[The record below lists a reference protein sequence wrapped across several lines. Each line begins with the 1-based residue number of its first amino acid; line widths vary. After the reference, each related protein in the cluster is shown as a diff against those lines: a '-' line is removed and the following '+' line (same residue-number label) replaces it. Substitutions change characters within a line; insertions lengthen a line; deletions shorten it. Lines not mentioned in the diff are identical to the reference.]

1 MKITHLLIIAGVG
14 LFSPTIAEAN
24 QPGMSKKDYVSPLP
38 SGISKQQ
45 KQEALLTSKKW
56 ICMSVSKKRLT
67 KKLDFDIG
75 NEFGLSIDKKYNF
88 KNNNYDYSNGT
99 WKVDGKFLY
108 FFYNAP
114 GTESKVE
121 TAKYKI
127 IKLNETTLVLKR
139 LDRPKGKITFK

>member
-1 MKITHLLIIAGVG
+1 MKVAHFLLAAGLG
-14 LFSPTIAEAN
+14 IFSPGLTSAN
-24 QPGMSKKDYVSPLP
+24 QPFQVDIDIPSPVP
-38 SGISKQQ
+38 SGLSKIQ

-56 ICMSVSKKRLT
+56 ICMDVSKKRLT

-75 NEFGLSIDKKYNF
+75 NEFGLSIDKKYTF

-114 GTESKVE
+114 GTENKTE
-121 TAKYKI
+121 TSKYKI
-127 IKLNETTLVLKR
+127 IKLNQTTLILKR

>member
-1 MKITHLLIIAGVG
+1 MKLTHIILASSIGIFTLG
-14 LFSPTIAEAN
+14 QATAN
-24 QPGMSKKDYVSPLP
+24 QPLKPEINNFSPAP
-38 SGISKQQ
+38 SGVSKIQ

-56 ICMSVSKKRLT
+56 ICMEVSKKRLT

-99 WKVDGKFLY
+99 WKIDGKFLY

-114 GTESKVE
+114 GTENKTE
-121 TAKYKI
+121 TSKYKI
-127 IKLNETTLVLKR
+127 LKLNETTLVLKR

>member
-1 MKITHLLIIAGVG
+1 MKIAQVLLAASIGFVT
-14 LFSPTIAEAN
+14 PTLVN
-24 QPGMSKKDYVSPLP
+24 GNLPGTPITEISAPSP
-38 SGISKQQ
+38 SGVSKLQ
-45 KQEALLTSKKW
+45 KMEALLTSKKW
-56 ICMSVSKKRLT
+56 ICMDVSKKRLT
-67 KKLDFDIG
+67 KKLDFDVG

-114 GTESKVE
+114 GTENKTE
-121 TAKYKI
+121 TTKYKI

>member
-1 MKITHLLIIAGVG
+1 M
-14 LFSPTIAEAN
+14 
-24 QPGMSKKDYVSPLP
+24 D
-38 SGISKQQ
+38 
-45 KQEALLTSKKW
+45 
-56 ICMSVSKKRLT
+56 VSKKRLT
-67 KKLDFDIG
+67 KKLDFDVG

-114 GTESKVE
+114 GTENKTE
-121 TAKYKI
+121 TTKYKI